1 MTRITDLNLE
11 KKTSFPGLSQ
21 SFLSFCPCLSQL
33 FLSFFPGLSQLFL
46 SFFQV

>member
-11 KKTSFPGLSQ
+11 KKTRITDLN
-21 SFLSFCPCLSQL
+21 LEKKTRITDINLEKRH
-33 FLSFFPGLSQLFL
+33 PGLSQLFL